1 MGIGGQNY
9 KFQITNVKS
18 ISKYQMTNKKNTLPK
33 IICIVGPTACG
44 KTKLGVTLAKK
55 FNGEIISADS
65 RQVYIGMDIGTGKD
79 LCEYGKTPYHLIDI
93 ANPKKQVTLT
103 DWQKLA
109 IKKIK
114 ELNNKNKIP
123 FVVGGTG
130 LYINSLVDGYILD
143 DEKVNIPLRKKLNST
158 PLQELQ
164 KMLRKLDSNA
174 YNKIDINNSRRLIR
188 AIEIA
193 KNNSSLSK
201 PHRKKIFESLI
212 IGIAYERN
220 IINQRIDKRL
230 KDRIDREGMI
240 EEITNLKKSGL
251 SWKRLEDFGLEYR
264 YVAKYLKKEL
274 SYDEMIAQLETATHQ
289 FAKRQMTWFNKRKDI
304 IWIKNEKET
313 EKLIKQFL
321 IK

>member
-1 MGIGGQNY
+1 M
-9 KFQITNVKS
+9 TNVKS
-18 ISKYQMTNKKNTLPK
+18 ISKYQMTNKKNTLSK

-44 KTKLGVTLAKK
+44 KTKLGVALADK

-65 RQVYIGMDIGTGKD
+65 RQIYIGMDIGTGKD
-79 LCEYGKTPYHLIDI
+79 LCEYGKAPYHLIDI
-93 ANPKKQVTLT
+93 ANPKKQITLA

-109 IKKIK
+109 IEKIK

-143 DEKVNIPLRKKLNST
+143 DEKVNMSLRKKLNSAT
-158 PLQELQ
+158 LTELQ
-164 KMLRKLDSNA
+164 KMLKKIDSDA
-174 YNKIDINNSRRLIR
+174 YNKIDINNSRRIIR

-201 PHRKKIFESLI
+201 LRRKKIFDSLI
-212 IGIAYERN
+212 LGITYERN

-230 KDRIDREGMI
+230 KNRIDREGMI
-240 EEITNLKKSGL
+240 EEIANLKKSGL

-264 YVAKYLKKEL
+264 YVAKYLKKKL
-274 SYDEMIAQLETATHQ
+274 SYNEMITQLETATHQ

-304 IWIKNEKET
+304 TWIKNKKEA

-321 IK
+321 TK

>member
-1 MGIGGQNY
+1 MS
-9 KFQITNVKS
+9 NVKS
-18 ISKYQMTNKKNTLPK
+18 ISKRQMTNNKKNKLPK

-44 KTKLGVTLAKK
+44 KTRLGVALANK

-93 ANPKKQVTLT
+93 ANPKKQVTLA

-109 IKKIK
+109 IEKIK

-123 FVVGGTG
+123 FIVGGTG
-130 LYINSLVDGYILD
+130 LYINSLIEGYILD
-143 DEKVNIPLRKKLNST
+143 DEKINISLRKKLNST
-158 PLQELQ
+158 TLAELQ
-164 KMLRKLDSNA
+164 KMLKKIDSDA
-174 YNKIDINNSRRLIR
+174 YNKIDINNSRRIIR

-193 KNNSSLSK
+193 KNNNSLSK
-201 PHRKKIFESLI
+201 PRRKKIFDPLI
-212 IGIAYERN
+212 LGITYERN
-220 IINQRIDKRL
+220 ITNQRIDKRL

-240 EEITNLKKSGL
+240 EEIANLKKSGL

-274 SYDEMIAQLETATHQ
+274 SYDEMITQLETATHQ

-304 IWIKNEKET
+304 AWIKNKKEA

-321 IK
+321 MP

>member
-1 MGIGGQNY
+1 MLN
-9 KFQITNVKS
+9 KLDKT
-18 ISKYQMTNKKNTLPK
+18 KKNPLIK
-33 IICIVGPTACG
+33 IVCIVGPTACG
-44 KTKLGVTLAKK
+44 KTKLGVTLANK

-93 ANPKKQVTLT
+93 SHPKKQVTLA

-109 IKKIK
+109 IEKIK
-114 ELNNKNKIP
+114 KLNDRNKIP

-143 DEKVNIPLRKKLNST
+143 DEKINIPLRKKLNST
-158 PLQELQ
+158 ALPELQ
-164 KMLRKLDSNA
+164 KMLKKIDSNT

-193 KNNSSLSK
+193 KNNSSISK
-201 PHRKKIFESLI
+201 PRRKKIFESLI
-212 IGIAYERN
+212 IGITYERN

-240 EEITNLKKSGL
+240 EEIANLKKSGL

-304 IWIKNEKET
+304 TWIKNEKEAK
-313 EKLIKQFL
+313 KLIKQFL
-321 IK
+321 MF